1 MKMEKSDC
9 DLSINYFGGK
19 YLKKCLVYIYALG
32 SWNLILQFLGENWL
46 PQENAIVNKKFE
58 LRSYYLYYIGHF
70 LRLSIFL
77 KFQSSFM
84 FPNFIINMF
93 LQSQLLKHLSS
104 NCYSLVQKLVPI
116 RFSLSKATNCNTTNM
131 KPQSEFYLDLTYHTS
146 IWLVIRKRP
155 PRLGSP
161 KLFLL
166 IGNDYSSLATLTN
179 C

>member
-70 LRLSIFL
+70 LRLSIF
-77 KFQSSFM
+77 
-84 FPNFIINMF
+84 
-93 LQSQLLKHLSS
+93 
-104 NCYSLVQKLVPI
+104 
-116 RFSLSKATNCNTTNM
+116 
-131 KPQSEFYLDLTYHTS
+131 
-146 IWLVIRKRP
+146 
-155 PRLGSP
+155 
-161 KLFLL
+161 
-166 IGNDYSSLATLTN
+166 
-179 C
+179 

>member
-1 MKMEKSDC
+1 
-9 DLSINYFGGK
+9 
-19 YLKKCLVYIYALG
+19 
-32 SWNLILQFLGENWL
+32 
-46 PQENAIVNKKFE
+46 
-58 LRSYYLYYIGHF
+58 
-70 LRLSIFL
+70 
-77 KFQSSFM
+77 M

-131 KPQSEFYLDLTYHTS
+131 KPQSEVYLDLTYHIF

-155 PRLGSP
+155 PRLGLP

-179 C
+179 REETYRMQPWVTCLS